1 MEINLKGLKGYKKTD
16 RIYILGSGRS
26 IMNVSKKEWKHIEE
40 YDTIGFNHWYV
51 HKHKPTFYDLSY
63 LANAYFEDK
72 EIVSKFYSILAKH
85 IPDLV
90 I

>member
-1 MEINLKGLKGYKKTD
+1 MEINLKELKKYKKTD

-51 HKHKPTFYDLSY
+51 HKHNPTFYDLSY
-63 LANAYFEDK
+63 LANDY
-72 EIVSKFYSILAKH
+72 KFGDNENLYTYEK
-85 IPDLV
+85 
-90 I
+90 